1 MPGLFFLQTPCLSSG
16 YAVALGC
23 YKFGISSFRDFVS
36 LCGTTPVAEVLLAFL
51 NGQRAD
57 FGNSL
62 PERLVNIEGLWRQVL
77 SGEKPAEALA
87 LLQRCAHS
95 LAGSGATF
103 GFAAV
108 GNAARELEFAVN
120 PFIDFTCTL
129 TASAQ
134 TEISRAIALLRCS
147 LPGEAGIPGNLP

>member
-1 MPGLFFLQTPCLSSG
+1 MWHNAGSGSS
-16 YAVALGC
+16 ALVTVTDPA
-23 YKFGISSFRDFVS
+23 F
-36 LCGTTPVAEVLLAFL
+36 LAFL
-51 NGQRAD
+51 NVQRAD

-62 PERLVNIEGLWRQVL
+62 PERLAKIECLWSQVL
-77 SGEKPAEALA
+77 RGEKPAEALA
-87 LLQRCAHS
+87 LLQRCAHT

-120 PFIDFTCTL
+120 PFIDFAFTL

-134 TEISRAIALLRCS
+134 TEINQAIALLRYS
-147 LPGEAGIPGNLP
+147 LPGETGIPGNSP